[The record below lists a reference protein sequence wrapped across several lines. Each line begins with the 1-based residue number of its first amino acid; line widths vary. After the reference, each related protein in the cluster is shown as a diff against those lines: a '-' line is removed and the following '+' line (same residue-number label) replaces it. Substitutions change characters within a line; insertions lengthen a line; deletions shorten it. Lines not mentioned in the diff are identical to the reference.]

1 LQTPQSDRCH
11 LQPLFGRPGLPWPDA
26 HFDLV
31 ISINALHNLYNYEL
45 DASLR
50 EIDRVGRGAKYL
62 CVEAYAT
69 SGRR

>member
-1 LQTPQSDRCH
+1 
-11 LQPLFGRPGLPWPDA
+11 
-26 HFDLV
+26 V

>member
-1 LQTPQSDRCH
+1 M
-11 LQPLFGRPGLPWPDA
+11 PWPDA

-31 ISINALHNLYNYEL
+31 ISINTLHNFYNYEL

-50 EIDRVGRGAKYL
+50 EIERVAAAPNISASRPI
-62 CVEAYAT
+62 AT